1 MAAGFWLLMEV
12 VESRGFLGTNELIT
26 TVALASALI
35 SGPECVQEQVTLTSH
50 AARKQ
55 PGRGAKKPSQAGTDI
70 LIEGNGGPS
79 VHVSEVA
86 QDEQGHN
93 GPPFMSTQDY
103 LEEAE
108 ELLHH
113 PLEPNPLDTQP
124 EVWSMQKHVWE
135 FPNSDHAPVAAH

>member
-1 MAAGFWLLMEV
+1 MA
-12 VESRGFLGTNELIT
+12 GT
-26 TVALASALI
+26 AHM
-35 SGPECVQEQVTLTSH
+35 QEQVTSSSH

-55 PGRGAKKPSQAGTDI
+55 PGRAGKRPSQAATDI
-70 LIEGNGGPS
+70 PIEGGSGPS

-86 QDEQGHN
+86 QDEAGQN

-108 ELLHH
+108 DLLAH

-124 EVWSMQKHVWE
+124 EVRVMLIL
-135 FPNSDHAPVAAH
+135 FNSRALLTLCTGICAVASVYSLVITFRF